1 MTEQQQS
8 AEQLFGAALDHT
20 PGDRRAFLDHACA
33 GAPDLR
39 QAVDELFLAHER
51 AGSFLETPL
60 LLAIAGRDS
69 HATSETETNR
79 HTAGIPSLA
88 ESRFEPGQVLAGRF
102 TVVRFIARGGMG
114 EVYEVDDRLLQGVHV
129 ALKAIL
135 PHIAADAGASRR
147 FEQEVL
153 LARKVTHPNLCPIY
167 DIAHCPDTAPPCLF
181 LTMKLLA
188 GETLAARLRHPG
200 AVPRDQAVS
209 IIRQL
214 TAGIAAIHDA
224 GVIHGDIKPNNVM
237 LDCSGHAMCLSI
249 MDFGLARLHESEN
262 TGITRSLVAGTP
274 GYLAP
279 ELLRGQRPTQTTD
292 LFALG
297 VLLHK
302 LLTGESPECVTGS
315 LSVEPSPL
323 LPFADT
329 PAPIARAV
337 RDLLA
342 DAPDRRSAAF
352 TALRDHLDARTS
364 ATPVT
369 ALDPPDTP
377 PAGPAILTRRRFAVA
392 GAVTACAAVTGLAW
406 QHDRVDNLFHPLPRK
421 RFVALMSWPAPDP
434 RLKPM
439 LLNLIDTLGSELARA
454 EAFDHDLYII
464 PHATSADLTTPK
476 QLNDTRDALGANLV
490 LATSITPSKND
501 LHLNFQVLDP
511 NSPHP
516 LRTRQLTIPADQQ
529 ASLFTRSLHIAANL
543 LDIHRFTPDD
553 KRLASGTNHPQA
565 LSAFQAAEALLKQPN
580 DSGLENALEK
590 YRESIELDSHF
601 ALAYARI
608 ALAYARSYTIH
619 SNPGDLELAREN
631 CEASLA
637 ADSNLVQGHLAYA
650 AILDRTGDRGGSLR
664 ETGKAIAIDP
674 GNATALVY
682 HGQLLARCNQ
692 WKAAEET
699 FDRALK
705 ARPNN
710 WLGHEELGTLF
721 SFQARYT
728 DSIKQ
733 YQAAMATSPRHT
745 LTLSNIAMS
754 FLQLGKLPE
763 AKTWARR
770 SLAISINGDAAGVLA
785 AVLRCERQYDEAV
798 NSARQAVD
806 LDPTYIQ
813 NWVELGDCYS
823 CLHNAQNAAK
833 EAYRQGQKTQRDL
846 LAVDSADG
854 PGMMLLALTTAKDQ
868 KTNESAFLIEK
879 ADRNFAADIDSQL
892 VKLRTLEILGRRDSA
907 LLTLRECLRQGATVF
922 QIETLPDCDP
932 LRKDPAYKTAIHLP
946 DSGPA

>member
-188 GETLAARLRHPG
+188 GETLAARLRRPG

-369 ALDPPDTP
+369 ALDPPATP
-377 PAGPAILTRRRFAVA
+377 PVSPAILTRRRFAVA

-529 ASLFTRSLHIAANL
+529 ASLFTRSLHTAANL

-553 KRLASGTNHPQA
+553 KRLALGTTNPEA
-565 LSAFQAAEALLKQPN
+565 LTAFQAAEALVKQPN
-580 DSGLENALEK
+580 DAGLETALEK
-590 YRESIELDSHF
+590 YKEAVDLDTRF
-601 ALAYARI
+601 ALAYAKLATAYSRFFLLHRDPA
-608 ALAYARSYTIH
+608 ALA
-619 SNPGDLELAREN
+619 LAQAN
-631 CEASLA
+631 CETALSISPSLIEA
-637 ADSNLVQGHLAYA
+637 HLALA
-650 AILDRTGDRGGSLR
+650 EALDDGGSRLDALK
-664 ETGKAIAIDP
+664 ETARALALDP
-674 GNATALVY
+674 ANARALAT
-682 HGQLLARCNQ
+682 HGYTLTRCNQ
-692 WKAAEET
+692 WVEAEKVMHQLL
-699 FDRALK
+699 R
-705 ARPNN
+705 ARPNS
-710 WLGHEELGTLF
+710 WRG
-721 SFQARYT
+721 R
-728 DSIKQ
+728 I
-733 YQAAMATSPRHT
+733 
-745 LTLSNIAMS
+745 
-754 FLQLGKLPE
+754 QLGYLYSLVGRYADALME
-763 AKTWARR
+763 FKTA
-770 SLAISINGDAAGVLA
+770 SLAIPKDALSLNNIAAVYLQQGMIAPAKQYAQKSLAIAENPSASMTLAAALRSEVNYKDAIHFAQQATVLDPSDPFNWLELADCCSAIPAQKDAA
-785 AVLRCERQYDEAV
+785 
-798 NSARQAVD
+798 AR
-806 LDPTYIQ
+806 
-813 NWVELGDCYS
+813 
-823 CLHNAQNAAK
+823 
-833 EAYRQGQKTQRDL
+833 AYRKVAEVQQES
-846 LAVDSADG
+846 LAMDAADG
-854 PGMMLLALTTAKDQ
+854 PGWMVLALTRAKAGDSQ
-868 KTNESAFLIEK
+868 GGFDLVRK
-879 ADRNFAADIDSQL
+879 ADNSFADDLESQL
-892 VKLRTLEILGRRDSA
+892 YKVRTLELAGKRDLA
-907 LLTLRECLRQGATVF
+907 LSTVARCLSRGATVF
-922 QIETLPDCDP
+922 QFATMPDLQAFRADERYRSLTSSRPLP
-932 LRKDPAYKTAIHLP
+932 A
-946 DSGPA
+946 